1 MLYGV
6 IWLVDVNYIA
16 NARTKV
22 IVKNRAQIG
31 FGEDSYV
38 DFPGYGIV

>member
-6 IWLVDVNYIA
+6 IWLGVVNYIA
-16 NARTKV
+16 KARTKV

-31 FGEDSYV
+31 FGGDSY
-38 DFPGYGIV
+38 FGIPGYGIV